1 MKIAKLILISF
12 LICLTL
18 FGTVLMV
25 SASAAYV
32 PDAETS
38 EVQPRVEETRWYY
51 KTVDG
56 VDYMRL
62 WSITYGKWLT
72 DWIPVGTPTN

>member
-1 MKIAKLILISF
+1 MKTARILLIAL

-18 FGTVLMV
+18 FSTV
-25 SASAAYV
+25 SAATIDAAAYT
-32 PDAETS
+32 PDAGET
-38 EVQPRVEETRWYY
+38 EIQPRVEETKWYY

-56 VDYMRL
+56 IMYMRL

-72 DWIPVGTPTN
+72 DWIPLV